1 MLLIMNENKHTFFK
15 IVNFKKVVM
24 VLLLI
29 FGAVVLYSVFQN
41 SNSSDSTSPIS
52 DKSTVLV
59 DNVANRVMPNIEYFA
74 NPSKLYESVISG
86 LENVKTKAAAPASH
100 VAADATKSV
109 QKIVSYY
116 ARDEICQGGRSIVVD
131 GKPCDLVFLNIGKGR
146 TNNSE
151 TMVTDMYIV
160 PYGHVP
166 DFGPKGYHGY
176 PETNKPFRVLG
187 LKVVEENGEE
197 KFYAHVYGNPF
208 KVDVGKY
215 TEHYGYVDDYIKVP
229 RSVGKNIRKLI
240 QGEKIKAVPQEEN
253 SKELWGAP
261 SITQLEYEYI
271 PSGTKD

>member
-52 DKSTVLV
+52 DKSTALV
-59 DNVANRVMPNIEYFA
+59 DNVANRVMPNIEYLA
-74 NPSKLYESVISG
+74 NPSKLYESVISVLG
-86 LENVKTKAAAPASH
+86 NVKTQAAAPASH
-100 VAADATKSV
+100 IASDATKSV

-116 ARDEICQGGRSIVVD
+116 DRDEIRQGARGFLSD
-131 GKPCDLVFLNIGKGR
+131 GNCYTLNFLNMGKGK

-151 TMVTDMYIV
+151 TMVTDMYII
-160 PYGHVP
+160 PDEIVP

-215 TEHYGYVDDYIKVP
+215 TEHYGYIDKYMRVP
-229 RSVGKNIRKLI
+229 RGVGRSIKKLI
-240 QGEKIKAVPQEEN
+240 QGEKIEASPCDDEAT
-253 SKELWGAP
+253 LWGAP
-261 SITQLEYEYI
+261 SIKQLEYKYI
-271 PSGTKD
+271 QSGAKD

>member
-29 FGAVVLYSVFQN
+29 FGAVVLYSVFQ

-52 DKSTVLV
+52 DKSTALV
-59 DNVANRVMPNIEYFA
+59 DNVANRVMPNIEYLA

-86 LENVKTKAAAPASH
+86 LENVKAQAAAPASH
-100 VAADATKSV
+100 IAADATKSV

-116 ARDEICQGGRSIVVD
+116 ARDEICQGARGFGSQGRSYR
-131 GKPCDLVFLNIGKGR
+131 LNFLNMGKGK

-187 LKVVEENGEE
+187 LKVVEENG
-197 KFYAHVYGNPF
+197 YAHVYGNPY

-215 TEHYGYVDDYIKVP
+215 TEHYGYVDEYMYVPPGVGRSIK
-229 RSVGKNIRKLI
+229 KLI
-240 QGEKIKAVPQEEN
+240 QGEKIKASSCDDEA
-253 SKELWGAP
+253 KLWGAP
-261 SITQLEYEYI
+261 SITQLEYEYV
-271 PSGTKD
+271 PSGAKD